1 MAEGGGQTRRAWI
14 RAALERYEG
23 PLVRYAAR
31 ITGDAESARDVVQE
45 AFGRLC
51 GEDASDLNGRV
62 GPWLFTV
69 CRNRALDVR
78 RKERRMT
85 TATTSVLESVAD
97 VANDPAIAASDRE
110 EAGGV
115 LRLLNRL
122 PESQQEAIRLKFQ
135 EGMSYRQIS
144 AVTGHS
150 VSHVGVL
157 IHEGM
162 KTLRAKMRR
171 E

>member
-1 MAEGGGQTRRAWI
+1 MTEGGGQSRREWI
-14 RAALERYEG
+14 REALARYEG

-31 ITGDAESARDVVQE
+31 ITGDPESARDVVQE

-62 GPWLFTV
+62 GPWLFAV

-85 TATTSVLESVAD
+85 TATTSVLEGVAD
-97 VANDPAIAASDRE
+97 AATDPAIAASDRE

-144 AVTGHS
+144 EVTGHS

-162 KTLRAKMRR
+162 KALRARLCR